1 MITSL
6 SMLLNTDFGFWT
18 FMNGCLWIIFCLDL
32 FWLYNIVKM
41 SVCLVFNNKL
51 VDIREGKYKCNSND
65 IKTKRTLSVI
75 CLTITFDKCLFDYKQ
90 LPMFKWINCTA
101 IRKEC
106 S

>member
-65 IKTKRTLSVI
+65 IKTKRKLKSI
-75 CLTITFDKCLFDYKQ
+75 SCFSADE
-90 LPMFKWINCTA
+90 FKWINCTA

>member
-65 IKTKRTLSVI
+65 IKTKSLNGLTVQQYAKSVVEKKKRI
-75 CLTITFDKCLFDYKQ
+75 
-90 LPMFKWINCTA
+90 
-101 IRKEC
+101 
-106 S
+106 